1 MKKKVSLKDIANK
14 VGVSIA
20 LVSYVLNNK
29 KEGRISKEI
38 ALKIKEAAKE
48 LNYTTNQIARSL
60 KTNKTFTIGLI
71 VADISNSFSSN
82 LARIIEDEA
91 EKSNYTVLFGSSD
104 ENAERSQKLIDVLL
118 NRQVDGL
125 IIAPVENSASQLV
138 KLQENEIPFVL
149 IDRYFPEINCSYV
162 AIDNFKA
169 AYTLVNL
176 LIADGNKRI
185 GIITYKTSL
194 FHLQER
200 KRGYNTALKE
210 KKVAGKKSWI
220 KEVST
225 VRTKEDV
232 EKAINDLLILPE
244 QIDAILFA
252 SNYLSMYGMKHI
264 NTLPVKVP
272 DNLALVSFDESDAAD
287 LFYAPLTHMKQPLR
301 EMGEMAAK
309 ILLESIDRNN
319 KIMQVN
325 MEPELI
331 IRKSTTKKI

>member
-1 MKKKVSLKDIANK
+1 
-14 VGVSIA
+14 
-20 LVSYVLNNK
+20 
-29 KEGRISKEI
+29 
-38 ALKIKEAAKE
+38 
-48 LNYTTNQIARSL
+48 
-60 KTNKTFTIGLI
+60 
-71 VADISNSFSSN
+71 
-82 LARIIEDEA
+82 
-91 EKSNYTVLFGSSD
+91 
-104 ENAERSQKLIDVLL
+104 
-118 NRQVDGL
+118 
-125 IIAPVENSASQLV
+125 
-138 KLQENEIPFVL
+138 
-149 IDRYFPEINCSYV
+149 
-162 AIDNFKA
+162 
-169 AYTLVNL
+169 
-176 LIADGNKRI
+176 
-185 GIITYKTSL
+185 
-194 FHLQER
+194 LQER